1 MTTLDAT
8 RRPSRRT
15 WIVMSAVVLVATVIG
30 ASAAWLP
37 FGEEATPAGGLD
49 AFLSAMKDQ
58 DTRRARELL
67 CDRLKPE
74 FDRTG
79 TFRIGTLGYHPSLT
93 WTIWSEEDA
102 GDHSPVTLMVN
113 MEFFYEHPAYAWVS
127 LVREGAGS
135 WRVCGSEDI
144 FTKAL

>member
-1 MTTLDAT
+1 MAAF
-8 RRPSRRT
+8 RRGGDTGR
-15 WIVMSAVVLVATVIG
+15 
-30 ASAAWLP
+30 
-37 FGEEATPAGGLD
+37 GLD

-102 GDHSPVTLMVN
+102 G
-113 MEFFYEHPAYAWVS
+113 
-127 LVREGAGS
+127 S